1 MTATVTDRPL
11 LAMAGQIV
19 RDQVDELEEDKLSAV
34 PTKEEEEGGVQNSEL
49 LFERDGAIATVTFNR
64 PEARNAMTWAMYDGL
79 VNACETVD
87 ADPSIRV
94 MILRGAG
101 GKAFV
106 AGTDIGQFQSFR
118 TAEDALEYERR
129 LDEVMGRLES
139 VTKPTIAMIEGPAA
153 GAGAVIALTCDL
165 RYCTPDSQIGV
176 PIART
181 LGNCLSIAN
190 YARLVDIIGPARTKE
205 VIFRARLVPAE
216 QACQL
221 GLINE
226 IVPADRLLAHGRTVA
241 GEIATHAPL
250 TLRATKEAIR
260 RLQVYRRSV
269 DGDDLAV
276 MAYMSEDFRE
286 GVTAFVEKRKPV
298 FRGK

>member
-1 MTATVTDRPL
+1 MNT
-11 LAMAGQIV
+11 
-19 RDQVDELEEDKLSAV
+19 
-34 PTKEEEEGGVQNSEL
+34 SEL
-49 LFERDGAIATVTFNR
+49 LFECDGAIATVTFNR

-87 ADPSIRV
+87 ADSAIRV

-106 AGTDIGQFQSFR
+106 AGTDISQFQSFR
-118 TAEDALEYERR
+118 TAEDALEYEHRP
-129 LDEVMGRLES
+129 DDVIGRLES
-139 VTKPTIAMIEGPAA
+139 VTKPTIAVIEGPAA

-190 YARLVDIIGPARTKE
+190 YARLVDMIGPARTKE

-221 GLINE
+221 GLMNE
-226 IVPADRLLAHGRTVA
+226 IVPADRLFAHVRTVA
-241 GEIATHAPL
+241 DEIATHAPL

-260 RLQVYRRSV
+260 RLQVHRRSI
-269 DGDDLAV
+269 DGDDLTI

>member
-1 MTATVTDRPL
+1 VNT
-11 LAMAGQIV
+11 
-19 RDQVDELEEDKLSAV
+19 
-34 PTKEEEEGGVQNSEL
+34 SEL
-49 LFERDGAIATVTFNR
+49 LFECDGAIATVTFNR

-87 ADPSIRV
+87 ADSAIRV

-106 AGTDIGQFQSFR
+106 AGTDISQFQSFR
-118 TAEDALEYERR
+118 TAEDALEYEHRP
-129 LDEVMGRLES
+129 DDVICRLES
-139 VTKPTIAMIEGPAA
+139 VTKPTIAVIEGPAA

-190 YARLVDIIGPARTKE
+190 YARLVDMIGPARTKE

-221 GLINE
+221 GLMNE
-226 IVPADRLLAHGRTVA
+226 IVPADRLFAHVRTVA
-241 GEIATHAPL
+241 DEIATHAPL

-260 RLQVYRRSV
+260 RLQVHRRSI
-269 DGDDLAV
+269 DGDDLTI